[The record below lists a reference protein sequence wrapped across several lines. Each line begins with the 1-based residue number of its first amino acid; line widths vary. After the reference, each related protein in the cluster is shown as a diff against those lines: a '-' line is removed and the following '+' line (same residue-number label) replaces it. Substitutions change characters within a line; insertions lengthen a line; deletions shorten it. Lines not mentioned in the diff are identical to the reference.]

1 MIYYNKLRNGK
12 KGNEKN
18 MGIIR
23 KIFKS
28 YSEKEVKR
36 VMPIVDKI
44 NGLEEEISK
53 LTDEQL
59 KNKTNEFK
67 KQLEEGKT
75 LDDILPEAFAVVREA
90 AKRVLGMRHF
100 DVQLIGG
107 IILHQGRIAEM
118 KTGEGKTLVATL
130 PVYLNALTGKGVHV
144 ITVNDYL
151 AKRDSEWMGKLYK
164 FLGLSVGLVIAGM
177 EPKQKQE
184 AYACDIT
191 YGTNN
196 EFGFDYLRDN
206 MVIYKNQ
213 LVQRGL
219 NYAIVDEIDSIL
231 IDEARTPLIISGR
244 ANQSSDLYK
253 KANDFV
259 KRLTPKVII
268 EEDVKDENQ
277 AEDNEK
283 YDYIV
288 DLKAKSASL
297 TQKGIKKAEEE
308 FRLENFNDI
317 ENSTLVHHVNQALRA
332 HGVMKRDIDYI
343 VKDGEVLIVD
353 EFTGR
358 IMYGR
363 RYNNGLHQAI
373 EAKEGVKIAD
383 ESKTLATI
391 TFQNYFRMYDKL
403 SGMTGTAMTEEA
415 EFEEIY
421 NLDVVAIPTNKPM
434 IRNDQNDVIY
444 KNEKAKFNAIVQSI
458 KESHEKGQPVLVGT
472 VSIEKSEKL
481 SRILKKEG
489 IKHEVLN
496 AKFHEK
502 EAEIIAQAGKF
513 GAVTIATNMAGRGT
527 DIMLGGNSEF
537 LAKQEMK
544 KNKVPENLIEE
555 SNTYYETDEQDIL
568 RAREEFQKLEKKYEE
583 EIKEEKEKVIA
594 AGGLKIIGTERHESR
609 RIDNQLR
616 GRSGRQGDPGESKFY
631 IGLDDDLM
639 KIFGGDMITKVYNT
653 IGMDENVPIENKLI
667 SNAVES
673 AQKKVEGRNFS
684 IRKNVLKYDDVMNAQ
699 REIIYKQRREVLD
712 GENLKDNILNMIKTL
727 AEEVVLTYF
736 SSEEE
741 VSIEALDTDI
751 RNTFGIEMV
760 DFIKENSKNSNV
772 IIAKLQELA
781 LAKYEEKEQ
790 DIGNDD
796 LRELERVVMLKV
808 VDQKWMDHIDAMDE
822 LKDGIGLRAYGQQ
835 DPVVKYRI
843 EGMDMFE
850 EMVLD
855 IKHDVVKI
863 LMNLRKQEDV
873 KREEAAKITGAAL
886 QAINSLDNGEQI
898 KSEVNKTVVNEG
910 PKVGRNDPCPCGSGK
925 KYKNCCG
932 KNA

>member
-1 MIYYNKLRNGK
+1 
-12 KGNEKN
+12 
-18 MGIIR
+18 MGIFR

-568 RAREEFQKLEKKYEE
+568 RAREEFQKLEKKYEG

-699 REIIYKQRREVLD
+699 REIIYEQRRQVLD
-712 GENLKDNILNMIKTL
+712 GENLKDNILNMIKSL
-727 AEEVVLTYF
+727 AEEVVISQF
-736 SSEEE
+736 AGDND
-741 VSIEALDTDI
+741 VNQEALNTNIKNIFGVDI
-751 RNTFGIEMV
+751 S
-760 DFIKENSKNSNV
+760 DFVKENAKDSNK
-772 IIAKLQELA
+772 IIEKLQEVA
-781 LAKYEEKEQ
+781 LSEYDKKEAEIGSEE
-790 DIGNDD
+790 

-843 EGMDMFE
+843 EGMDMFD

-855 IKHDVVKI
+855 IKHDVVQMM
-863 LMNLRKQEDV
+863 MNLRKQDEV
-873 KREEAAKITGAAL
+873 KREETAKITGAAL
-886 QAINSLDNGEQI
+886 QALNSLDNGE
-898 KSEVNKTVVNEG
+898 KMKVEEHKPVVNDG

-932 KNA
+932 KNQ

>member
-1 MIYYNKLRNGK
+1 MSVLN
-12 KGNEKN
+12 
-18 MGIIR
+18 

-36 VMPIVDKI
+36 VKPIVNKI
-44 NGLEEEISK
+44 NGLEEEMTK
-53 LTDEQL
+53 LTDNELRAKTEYFKGQL
-59 KNKTNEFK
+59 K
-67 KQLEEGKT
+67 EGKT

-90 AKRVLGMRHF
+90 SKRVLGMRHF

-130 PVYLNALTGKGVHV
+130 PVYLNALEGKGVHV

-177 EPKQKQE
+177 EPKEKQE
-184 AYACDIT
+184 AYNADIT

-206 MVIYKNQ
+206 MVIYKDQ

-219 NYAIVDEIDSIL
+219 HYAIIDEIDSIL

-244 ANQSSDLYK
+244 ANESSDLYK
-253 KANDFV
+253 KAENFV
-259 KRLTPKVII
+259 SRLTPKVIV
-268 EEDVKDENQ
+268 EEDVKDFDQ

-297 TQKGIKKAEEE
+297 TQKGIKKAEDA
-308 FRLENFNDI
+308 FGLENFNDL

-332 HGVMKRDIDYI
+332 HGIMKKDIDYI

-373 EAKEGVKIAD
+373 EAKEHVKIAD

-391 TFQNYFRMYDKL
+391 TFQNLFRMYDKL

-434 IRNDQNDVIY
+434 VRKDENDVIY
-444 KNEKAKFNAIVQSI
+444 KNENAKYKAIVESI

-481 SRILKKEG
+481 SKLLKKEG
-489 IKHEVLN
+489 ITHEVLN
-496 AKFHEK
+496 AKYHEK

-513 GAVTIATNMAGRGT
+513 KAVTIATNMAGRGT

-537 LAKQEMK
+537 LAKEEMR
-544 KNKVPENLIEE
+544 KNKVSADLIEE
-555 SNTYYETDEQDIL
+555 ANTYYETDNKEIL
-568 RAREEFQKLEKKYEE
+568 EAREQFKKLVKKYDEQ
-583 EIKEEKEKVIA
+583 IKEEKQKVID

-616 GRSGRQGDPGESKFY
+616 GRSGRQGDVGESKFY

-639 KIFGGDMITKVYNT
+639 KIFGGDTITKVYNT
-653 IGMDENVPIENKLI
+653 LGADENMPIESRII
-667 SNAVES
+667 SNAVEN

-712 GENLKDNILNMIKTL
+712 GENIHDSIINMIEFVADNIPTMFVEGQTGELNIESLNTEIINVFGIDMLDYIKQNKNDVEKIAEQLKKL
-727 AEEVVLTYF
+727 ALEIY
-736 SSEEE
+736 SKKEEE
-741 VSIEALDTDI
+741 ITS
-751 RNTFGIEMV
+751 
-760 DFIKENSKNSNV
+760 
-772 IIAKLQELA
+772 
-781 LAKYEEKEQ
+781 EQ
-790 DIGNDD
+790 M
-796 LRELERVVMLKV
+796 RELERVVMLKV
-808 VDQKWMDHIDAMDE
+808 VDEKWMNHIDSMDE
-822 LKDGIGLRAYGQQ
+822 LKNGIGLRAYGQK
-835 DPVVKYRI
+835 DPVVQYRL
-843 EGMDMFE
+843 EGFDMFD
-850 EMVLD
+850 EMIND
-855 IKHDVVKI
+855 IKFDVTKI
-863 LMNLRKQEDV
+863 LMHIRQQGEV
-873 KREEAAKITGAAL
+873 KRQETVKITGEAL
-886 QAINSLDNGEQI
+886 EAIHSVDGGSKI
-898 KSEVNKTVVNEG
+898 GTDVDRTVRNEG

-925 KYKNCCG
+925 KYKQCCG
-932 KNA
+932 K

>member
-1 MIYYNKLRNGK
+1 
-12 KGNEKN
+12 
-18 MGIIR
+18 MGL
-23 KIFKS
+23 FKS

-44 NGLEEEISK
+44 NAFEGEISSLSDEK
-53 LTDEQL
+53 LKE
-59 KNKTNEFK
+59 KTNYFK
-67 KQLEEGKT
+67 KELENGKS

-90 AKRVLGMRHF
+90 SKRVLGMRHF

-151 AKRDSEWMGKLYK
+151 AKRDSEWMGKVYK
-164 FLGLSVGLVIAGM
+164 FLGLTVGLAISGM
-177 EPKQKQE
+177 EPDEKRR
-184 AYACDIT
+184 AYACDVT

-213 LVQRGL
+213 AVQRDL
-219 NYAIVDEIDSIL
+219 NFAIVDEIDSIL

-244 ANQSSDLYK
+244 ANTSSDLYK

-259 KRLTPKVII
+259 RRLNAKVIV
-268 EEDVKDENQ
+268 EEDIKNEEQ
-277 AEDNEK
+277 AEDNEN

-297 TQKGIKKAEEE
+297 TAKGIKKAEEF
-308 FRLENFNDI
+308 FRITNFNDLD
-317 ENSTLVHHVNQALRA
+317 NSEIVHHVNQALRA
-332 HGVMKRDIDYI
+332 HGVMKRDIDYM

-403 SGMTGTAMTEEA
+403 AGMTGTAMTEES
-415 EFEEIY
+415 EFREIY
-421 NLDVVAIPTNKPM
+421 NLDVIAIPTNKPVA
-434 IRNDQNDVIY
+434 RNDENDVIY
-444 KNEKAKFNAIVQSI
+444 KNEAAKYRAIVNSV
-458 KESHEKGQPVLVGT
+458 KESNAKGQPVLVGT

-481 SRILKKEG
+481 SKILKREG
-489 IKHEVLN
+489 IPHSVLN
-496 AKFHEK
+496 AKYHEQ
-502 EAEIIAQAGKF
+502 EAAIIAQAGKF

-527 DIMLGGNSEF
+527 DIMLGGNSEY
-537 LAKQEMK
+537 LAREEMK
-544 KNKVPENLIEE
+544 RLK
-555 SNTYYETDEQDIL
+555 YTDEQIEEAMAFNETDDQSTL
-568 RAREEFQKLEKKYEE
+568 ESREKFRNLVKKYDD

-616 GRSGRQGDPGESKFY
+616 GRSGRQGDMGESKFY

-639 KIFGGDMITKVYNT
+639 KIFGGDMITGVYNT
-653 IGMDENVPIENKLI
+653 LGADEDMPIESRII
-667 SNAVES
+667 SGAVEK
-673 AQKKVEGRNFS
+673 AQKRVEGRNFS
-684 IRKNVLKYDDVMNAQ
+684 IRKHVLQYDDVMNTQ
-699 REIIYKQRREVLD
+699 REIIYSQRRQVLD
-712 GENLKDNILNMIKTL
+712 GQSLKENIKNMITEL
-727 AEEVVLTYF
+727 AEFLVNSYSMEEVVNKESLK
-736 SSEEE
+736 EEIRTTFGLE
-741 VSIEALDTDI
+741 DIEALN
-751 RNTFGIEMV
+751 NTKFDEQKLL
-760 DFIKENSKNSNV
+760 KELKE
-772 IIAKLQELA
+772 KA
-781 LAKYEEKEQ
+781 LARYEEKEQ
-790 DIGNDD
+790 EIGEEE

-822 LKDGIGLRAYGQQ
+822 LKDGIGLRAYGQK
-835 DPVVKYRI
+835 DPVVQYRI
-843 EGMDMFE
+843 EGTEMFE
-850 EMVLD
+850 QMVYD
-855 IKHDVVKI
+855 IHYDVVKI
-863 LMNLRKQEDV
+863 LLNIQKQTEI
-873 KREEAAKITGAAL
+873 RRAETARITNASL
-886 QAINSLDNGEQI
+886 ENINQLNGETEQTH
-898 KSEVNKTVVNEG
+898 VTVRNEG
-910 PKVGRNDPCPCGSGK
+910 PEIGRNDPCPCGSGK

-932 KNA
+932 K

>member
-1 MIYYNKLRNGK
+1 MSVLN
-12 KGNEKN
+12 
-18 MGIIR
+18 

-36 VMPIVDKI
+36 VKPIVNKI
-44 NGLEEEISK
+44 NGLEEEMTK
-53 LTDEQL
+53 LTDNELRAKTEYFKGQL
-59 KNKTNEFK
+59 K
-67 KQLEEGKT
+67 EGKT

-90 AKRVLGMRHF
+90 SKRVLGMRHF

-130 PVYLNALTGKGVHV
+130 PVYLNALEGKGVHV

-177 EPKQKQE
+177 EPKEKQE
-184 AYACDIT
+184 AYNADIT

-206 MVIYKNQ
+206 MVIYKDQ

-219 NYAIVDEIDSIL
+219 HYAIIDEIDSIL

-244 ANQSSDLYK
+244 ANESSDLYK
-253 KANDFV
+253 KAENFV
-259 KRLTPKVII
+259 SRLTPKVIV
-268 EEDVKDENQ
+268 EEDVKDFDQ

-297 TQKGIKKAEEE
+297 TQKGIKKAEDA
-308 FRLENFNDI
+308 FGLENFNDL

-332 HGVMKRDIDYI
+332 HGIMKKDIDYI

-373 EAKEGVKIAD
+373 EAKEHVKIAD

-391 TFQNYFRMYDKL
+391 TFQNLFRMYDKL

-434 IRNDQNDVIY
+434 VRKDENDVIY
-444 KNEKAKFNAIVQSI
+444 KNENAKYKAIVESI

-481 SRILKKEG
+481 SKLLKKEG
-489 IKHEVLN
+489 ITHEVLN
-496 AKFHEK
+496 AKYHEK

-513 GAVTIATNMAGRGT
+513 KAVTIATNMAGRGT

-537 LAKQEMK
+537 LAKEEMR
-544 KNKVPENLIEE
+544 KNKVSADLIEE
-555 SNTYYETDEQDIL
+555 ANTYYETDNKEIL
-568 RAREEFQKLEKKYEE
+568 EAREQFKKLVKKYDEQ
-583 EIKEEKEKVIA
+583 IKEEKQKVID

-616 GRSGRQGDPGESKFY
+616 GRSGRQGDVGESKFY

-639 KIFGGDMITKVYNT
+639 KIFGGDTITKVYNT
-653 IGMDENVPIENKLI
+653 LGADENMPIESRII
-667 SNAVES
+667 SNAVEN

-712 GENLKDNILNMIKTL
+712 GENIHDSIINMIEFVADNIPTMFVEGQTGELNIESLNTEIINVFGIDMLDYIKQNKNDAEKISEQLKKL
-727 AEEVVLTYF
+727 ALEIY
-736 SSEEE
+736 SKKEEE
-741 VSIEALDTDI
+741 ITS
-751 RNTFGIEMV
+751 
-760 DFIKENSKNSNV
+760 
-772 IIAKLQELA
+772 
-781 LAKYEEKEQ
+781 EQ
-790 DIGNDD
+790 M
-796 LRELERVVMLKV
+796 RELERVVMLKV
-808 VDQKWMDHIDAMDE
+808 VDEKWMNHIDSMDE
-822 LKDGIGLRAYGQQ
+822 LKNGIGLRAYGQK
-835 DPVVKYRI
+835 DPVVQYRL
-843 EGMDMFE
+843 EGFDMFD
-850 EMVLD
+850 EMIND
-855 IKHDVVKI
+855 IKFDVTKI
-863 LMNLRKQEDV
+863 LMHIRQQGEV
-873 KREEAAKITGAAL
+873 KRQETVKITGEAL
-886 QAINSLDNGEQI
+886 EAIHSVDGGSKI
-898 KSEVNKTVVNEG
+898 GTDVDRTVRNEG

-925 KYKNCCG
+925 KYKQCCG
-932 KNA
+932 RNQ

>member
-1 MIYYNKLRNGK
+1 MSVLN
-12 KGNEKN
+12 
-18 MGIIR
+18 

-36 VMPIVDKI
+36 VKPIVNKI
-44 NGLEEEISK
+44 NGLEEEMTK
-53 LTDEQL
+53 LTDNELRAKTEYFKGQL
-59 KNKTNEFK
+59 K
-67 KQLEEGKT
+67 EGKT

-90 AKRVLGMRHF
+90 SKRVLGMRHF

-130 PVYLNALTGKGVHV
+130 PVYLNALEGKGVHV

-177 EPKQKQE
+177 EPKEKQE
-184 AYACDIT
+184 AYNADIT

-206 MVIYKNQ
+206 MVIYKDQ

-219 NYAIVDEIDSIL
+219 HYAIIDEIDSIL

-244 ANQSSDLYK
+244 ANESSDLYK
-253 KANDFV
+253 KAENFV
-259 KRLTPKVII
+259 SRLTPKVIV
-268 EEDVKDENQ
+268 EEDVKDFDQ

-297 TQKGIKKAEEE
+297 TQKGIKKAEDA
-308 FRLENFNDI
+308 FGLENFNDL

-332 HGVMKRDIDYI
+332 HGIMKKDIDYI

-373 EAKEGVKIAD
+373 EAKEHVKIAD

-391 TFQNYFRMYDKL
+391 TFQNLFRMYDKL

-434 IRNDQNDVIY
+434 VRKDENDVIY
-444 KNEKAKFNAIVQSI
+444 KNENAKYKAIVESI

-481 SRILKKEG
+481 SKLLKKEG
-489 IKHEVLN
+489 ITHEVLN
-496 AKFHEK
+496 AKYHEK

-513 GAVTIATNMAGRGT
+513 KAVTIATNMAGRGT

-537 LAKQEMK
+537 LAKEEMR
-544 KNKVPENLIEE
+544 KNKVSADLIEE
-555 SNTYYETDEQDIL
+555 ANTYYETDNKEIL
-568 RAREEFQKLEKKYEE
+568 EAREQFKKLVKKYDEQ
-583 EIKEEKEKVIA
+583 IKEEKQKVID

-616 GRSGRQGDPGESKFY
+616 GRSGRQGDVGESKFY
-631 IGLDDDLM
+631 IALDDDLM
-639 KIFGGDMITKVYNT
+639 KIFGGDTITKVYNT
-653 IGMDENVPIENKLI
+653 LGADENMPIESRII
-667 SNAVES
+667 SNAVEN

-712 GENLKDNILNMIKTL
+712 GENIHDSIINMIEFVADNIPTMFVEGQTGELNIESLNTEIINVFGIDMLDYIKQNKNDVEKIAEQLKKL
-727 AEEVVLTYF
+727 ALEIY
-736 SSEEE
+736 SKKEEE
-741 VSIEALDTDI
+741 ITS
-751 RNTFGIEMV
+751 
-760 DFIKENSKNSNV
+760 
-772 IIAKLQELA
+772 
-781 LAKYEEKEQ
+781 EQ
-790 DIGNDD
+790 M
-796 LRELERVVMLKV
+796 RELERVVMLKV
-808 VDQKWMDHIDAMDE
+808 VDEKWMNHIDSMDE
-822 LKDGIGLRAYGQQ
+822 LKNGIGLRAYGQK
-835 DPVVKYRI
+835 DPVVQYRL
-843 EGMDMFE
+843 EGFDMFD
-850 EMVLD
+850 EMIND
-855 IKHDVVKI
+855 IKFDVTKI
-863 LMNLRKQEDV
+863 LMHIRQQGEV
-873 KREEAAKITGAAL
+873 KRQETVKITGEAL
-886 QAINSLDNGEQI
+886 EAIHSVDGGSKI
-898 KSEVNKTVVNEG
+898 GTDVDRTVRNEG

-932 KNA
+932 KNQ